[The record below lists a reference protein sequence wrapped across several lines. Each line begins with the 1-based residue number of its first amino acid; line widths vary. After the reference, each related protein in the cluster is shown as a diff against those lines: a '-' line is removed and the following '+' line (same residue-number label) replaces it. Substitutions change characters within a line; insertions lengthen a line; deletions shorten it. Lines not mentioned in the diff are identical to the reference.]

1 MEKYLNSM
9 LMDNKTIVEQPIRLE
24 GLASRLTDKSI
35 EFIEK
40 TLVFQNYD
48 ISNPT
53 ETKSKQQEMMAIQT
67 QKPFALFHSFTN
79 VHTPLI
85 TGKDFRGKAPQNYGE
100 YGDSVIEMDH
110 QVCLINYGNFP
121 YEAANAPSTRK
132 VWVLLHP

>member
-9 LMDNKTIVEQPIRLE
+9 LMYNNTIVEQPIRLE

-40 TLVFQNYD
+40 SAASRNY

-53 ETKSKQQEMMAIQT
+53 ETNSKQKEMMPIQT

-85 TGKDFRGKAPQNYGE
+85 SGNDFRGKAPSNYGE

-110 QVCLINYGNFP
+110 QV
-121 YEAANAPSTRK
+121 
-132 VWVLLHP
+132 